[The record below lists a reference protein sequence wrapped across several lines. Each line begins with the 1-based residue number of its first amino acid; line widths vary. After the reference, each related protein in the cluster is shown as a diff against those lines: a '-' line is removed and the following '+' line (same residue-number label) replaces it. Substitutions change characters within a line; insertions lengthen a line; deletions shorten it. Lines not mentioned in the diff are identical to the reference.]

1 MGMGDGDLRKLI
13 LSEIRS
19 NGPIPFE
26 RFMELALYTPGI
38 GYYLR
43 EVPVIG
49 KDGDFFTASHLG
61 SIFGL
66 LLSRH
71 ILRVWHEMGAPED
84 FHIVEIGPGMGY
96 LAHDILTAIR
106 DTPLISHL
114 SYHMVEL
121 NPYFTAVQQER
132 LKHLHSRLFWAKD
145 ISDIPYIRGVII
157 CNEILDAFP
166 VKLFEIKNGEVME
179 VHVDAGDNGELME
192 VLNPAG
198 RNLLDYL
205 ETFAPWIRYFDDY
218 RSEANLRIKD
228 WLREIRKIL
237 ESGILI
243 LIDYGYTSE
252 EYYDPSRNRGT
263 LMCYFRH
270 RAHESPYVNIGEQD
284 ITAHVNF
291 TAVSKWAEEAGFK
304 VLDYTTQQRYLLS
317 LSDEELLEKLYHE
330 NPAYMTQFK
339 TLVLPQA
346 MGGSHKVMILTV

>member
-1 MGMGDGDLRKLI
+1 MAEGNLRELI

-26 RFMELALYTPGI
+26 RFMELALYTPDM

-49 KDGDFFTASHLG
+49 KEGDFFTASHLG

-71 ILRVWHEMGAPED
+71 ILKVWREMGNPED

-96 LAHDILTAIR
+96 LANDILTALC
-106 DTPLISHL
+106 DTPLISHI

-121 NPYFTAVQQER
+121 NPYFARVQRER
-132 LKHLHSRLFWAKD
+132 LKHLHSRLFWARD
-145 ISDIPYIRGVII
+145 ISDVPPVCGVII

-166 VKLFEIKNGEVME
+166 VKLFEIKDGEVME
-179 VHVDAGDNGELME
+179 VHVGADDNGELVE
-192 VLNPAG
+192 VLQPAG

-205 ETFAPWIRYFDDY
+205 ETFAPWIRHFDDY

-228 WLREIRKIL
+228 WLKAIRKIL
-237 ESGILI
+237 KRGVLL

-252 EYYDPSRNRGT
+252 EYYDLSRNRGT
-263 LMCYFRH
+263 LMCYFKH
-270 RAHESPYVNIGEQD
+270 RAHESPYVNIGKQD

-291 TAVSKWAEEAGFK
+291 TAVTRWAEEAGFK
-304 VLDYTTQQRYLLS
+304 VLNYTTQQRYLLS
-317 LSDEELLEKLYHE
+317 LSDEELLEKLYRE
-330 NPAYMTQFK
+330 SPASMAQFK

-346 MGGSHKVMILTV
+346 MGGSHKVMIIEV